1 VWSDAKVKQDATLI
15 LEHIF
20 QHLKLEYL
28 NLILQVLSPSVTHS
42 FTPCTKLTCS
52 ANTSHYRLHKTHLFS
67 QYFTLQTAQN
77 TPVQPI
83 LHTTDCTKLTCSA
96 NTSHYRLPSWTH
108 KPFLDYAFSSYLL
121 LLHLVACRWLAATQ
135 ELLGVR

>member
-1 VWSDAKVKQDATLI
+1 MHKTHLFSQYFTLQTAQNTPVQPI
-15 LEHIF
+15 LH
-20 QHLKLEYL
+20 
-28 NLILQVLSPSVTHS
+28 T
-42 FTPCTKLTCS
+42 TDCTKHTCS